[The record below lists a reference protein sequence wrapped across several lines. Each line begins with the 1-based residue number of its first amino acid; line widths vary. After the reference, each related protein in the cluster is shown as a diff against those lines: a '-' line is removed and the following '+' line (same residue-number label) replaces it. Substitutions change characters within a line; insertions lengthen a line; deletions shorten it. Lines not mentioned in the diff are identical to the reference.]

1 MKKEQLDEEG
11 HEPGVVTAKEV
22 AVLDI
27 SDDQESKEAS
37 PEKEIEKEGK
47 APKKKIDKSKQK
59 KKSNKRHKSK
69 KDTSSDRAKKLRKA
83 GKILGLNFEQVC
95 LLITD
100 CSSLF

>member
-37 PEKEIEKEGK
+37 PEKE
-47 APKKKIDKSKQK
+47 KKKIDKSKQK

-100 CSSLF
+100 CSRLF